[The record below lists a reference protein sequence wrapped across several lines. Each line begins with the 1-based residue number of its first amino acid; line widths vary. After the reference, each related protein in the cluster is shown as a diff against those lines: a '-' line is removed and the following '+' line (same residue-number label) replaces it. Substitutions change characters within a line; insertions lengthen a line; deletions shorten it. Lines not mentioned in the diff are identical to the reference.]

1 MLSPASPRA
10 ATSHFVTIA
19 TTRTHAQAIQKAR
32 KDLAACAREPLHLVD
47 RQRALGVLKWLVET
61 AEQLARTSTEG
72 QSGSRALIMA
82 VNAFEDGIDAMQQ
95 GAQLHGLPV
104 SMTPH
109 FMPVWAMAPL
119 RIRLLDAAAT
129 ISVRHGAHYMLA
141 AAAWVSVAAA
151 AHMFN
156 RQVAAWQAYRAAKH
170 EEWREWYEEASTAQR
185 QHDRSVRS
193 LGARHSAWLNSA
205 NAAAQRR
212 QHELAASQAEAE
224 RHAMA
229 VADAESLLYAKLQ
242 HLQCMKHLEDAILHR
257 IGQARAARAR
267 HCGPSPADVAN
278 AGLPP
283 LKGTLVLKVVALREI
298 AGVRLL
304 KLADP
309 HLTLKISHGLAR
321 VPVKSNFTG
330 LARGALSGDVDMRA
344 KLDFPGSAAALGSQL
359 EHVACELRHKFTD
372 TGKSAVLGSGA
383 IDMVPIVQQ
392 VVEQA
397 AGLVAEEHDF
407 DAAMDQLQGIAMA
420 TAPDWVILRPPR
432 GGTSVS
438 VGFIAAV
445 LEWRPDVPSL
455 AQWLQQRG
463 LWRLAP
469 PPPPDPSEERQQV
482 QDAEA
487 ALRDVSAA
495 LVEATAVQ
503 EEREAAC
510 QPDAIHARYE
520 QAMQDLGPEPEAP
533 GVLELPPE
541 PFVPPPPPDSVFFAD
556 SLSQASNAAGA
567 AGHRELA
574 LSLAQA
580 SVQAAR
586 EHVRSWTMR
595 AAAAAAAEEETAM
608 ALSEGAS
615 DEETASL
622 DDSGVDREPEEQ
634 PSASPGESSKPP
646 EPQHIGE
653 SWLVPSQCNAKLAAA
668 AAENA
673 KRGLA
678 LAYHS
683 LAAQLEVTGMHAAA
697 SQHYAHAIEVL
708 RSTIPEQGSAEDS
721 EPGSHMEATT
731 GGSTPRRTKPPVPAQ
746 ATPKQRRRQSLA
758 TSDFTLLLRMER
770 DQADCNALLER
781 KQAKQS
787 EAVSKGTRQ
796 GNPGSTYSDVAG
808 SATDTGPVLM
818 PADSVD
824 AFEPYVGPAVIG
836 DTRPGM
842 DLEHRKVLQLDQQFR
857 SRRSSSA
864 MNQSQHTAPRSAS
877 ALAREYAPSAA
888 DDAFEAS
895 LLDAQAKLA
904 HVSPGLAGMLGIAA
918 RAGKKQRPRRSQ
930 PGQGKV
936 SCPALM
942 LLKLGY
948 KPAALVPLGALQD
961 EIFTSEPWYME
972 DDFANAGSDT
982 PLPAFSLESLGE
994 QAAAEGLDDEA
1005 SMLWMTSQLE
1015 LITAQSREATLAGA
1029 PAIASA
1035 WDSYAAPMPQPPRH
1049 AGGAPAA
1056 AWRRPQTAPMGRA
1069 ALQRRPMPL
1078 PSRVQQQQQHGAALH
1093 EDSLLDMSGLGRA
1106 VDLRSPS
1113 GHLYIADGSDSD
1125 DFGSIVQAHMMRSG
1139 PPGIRASTAQ
1149 SRHSPIAAPPPRAYT
1164 AVDQHSGVHS
1174 PIRPT
1179 AGMRPLPSSPAA
1191 RRGKYVPSSQQGYDD
1206 KGQQQ
1211 PREPAMS
1218 PRRDSSNDK
1227 LFMSHVVRTNF
1238 DLRQPAEHTGYS
1250 SAQAAAQHAKLYPG
1264 LSYASGRDMQSSALR
1279 PTGKLD
1285 VGTRPATAGRP
1296 GPAMGQSQGAAW
1308 PDSRQLRSA
1317 EGVAG
1322 WARNTHFTSR

>member
-1 MLSPASPRA
+1 M
-10 ATSHFVTIA
+10 
-19 TTRTHAQAIQKAR
+19 
-32 KDLAACAREPLHLVD
+32 
-47 RQRALGVLKWLVET
+47 LKWLVET
-61 AEQLARTSTEG
+61 AEQLARTSAEG
-72 QSGSRALIMA
+72 QSGSRALVMA

-156 RQVAAWQAYRAAKH
+156 RQVAAWQAYRTAKH

-185 QHDRSVRS
+185 QHDKSVRS

-212 QHELAASQAEAE
+212 QHELAASQAESE

-242 HLQCMKHLEDAILHR
+242 HLQRMKHLEDAILHR

-321 VPVKSNFTG
+321 APVKSNFTG

-344 KLDFPGSAAALGSQL
+344 KLDFPGSAAALGRQL

-407 DAAMDQLQGIAMA
+407 DAAMNQLQGIAMA

-455 AQWLQQRG
+455 AQWLQQHG

-482 QDAEA
+482 QGAEA

-495 LVEATAVQ
+495 LVEATAAQ
-503 EEREAAC
+503 EECEAAC
-510 QPDAIHARYE
+510 QPDAIQARYE

-586 EHVRSWTMR
+586 EHVRSWTTR
-595 AAAAAAAEEETAM
+595 AAAAAAAAEEEAAAT
-608 ALSEGAS
+608 LSDEAS
-615 DEETASL
+615 DDETASL
-622 DDSGVDREPEEQ
+622 SDSGADREPGKRS
-634 PSASPGESSKPP
+634 SASHGESSQPP

-721 EPGSHMEATT
+721 EAGSPMEATT
-731 GGSTPRRTKPPVPAQ
+731 GGSTPRRTKPPVPSQ

-770 DQADCNALLER
+770 DQADCNALLQR

-796 GNPGSTYSDVAG
+796 GNPGSTYSDAVG
-808 SATDTGPVLM
+808 NATDGGPVLM

-864 MNQSQHTAPRSAS
+864 MNQSQHTAPRPTS

-904 HVSPGLAGMLGIAA
+904 QVSPGLAGMLGIAA
-918 RAGKKQRPRRSQ
+918 RTGKKQRPRRSQ

-994 QAAAEGLDDEA
+994 QAAAEGLDSEA

-1029 PAIASA
+1029 PAMAPA
-1035 WDSYAAPMPQPPRH
+1035 WDSYAAPIPQPPQH
-1049 AGGAPAA
+1049 AGRAPPAA
-1056 AWRRPQTAPMGRA
+1056 RRPQTAPMGRA
-1069 ALQRRPMPL
+1069 AVQRRPMPL
-1078 PSRVQQQQQHGAALH
+1078 PSRVQQHGAALH
-1093 EDSLLDMSGLGRA
+1093 EDSLLDMSGLGKA

-1113 GHLYIADGSDSD
+1113 GHLYIADDSDSD
-1125 DFGSIVQAHMMRSG
+1125 DFGRIAQAHMMRSG

-1164 AVDQHSGVHS
+1164 AVEQHSATHS

-1191 RRGKYVPSSQQGYDD
+1191 RRGKYVPSSEHQQTQPHQWARGGSRLLPNSQQGYGNEDQR
-1206 KGQQQ
+1206 QQ
-1211 PREPAMS
+1211 REPALS
-1218 PRRDSSNDK
+1218 APRDSSNDR

-1285 VGTRPATAGRP
+1285 VGIRPATASRP
-1296 GPAMGQSQGAAW
+1296 APATGQPQGAAW